1 MQTDVEIEKATV
13 AALVRDP
20 RVRAQS
26 EGGAIKLR
34 SQGGEVLLEGQVDSL
49 AEKQIAERLIREV
62 PGVHEVHNHLRV
74 RPIPMRTDAEILQHL
89 RNALEEDPYLNEKKL
104 AVHVANGVVTLSGS
118 DDALAKKRLAGLIA
132 WWVAGVVDVRNEIK
146 VEPFEDDSDDEIT
159 DMVRIAFDKDKL
171 VDALR
176 FQIYTRDGVVHLSG
190 VARNAT
196 ERQTAEDDAWAVWGV
211 KDVVTHVAI
220 EA

>member
-1 MQTDVEIEKATV
+1 MQTDVEIEKATA

-34 SQGGEVLLEGQVDSL
+34 SQGGSILLEGLVDSL

-62 PGVHEVHNHLRV
+62 PGVHEVHNFLRV
-74 RPIPMRTDAEILQHL
+74 RAMPERTDSEIMLHV
-89 RNALEEDPYLNEKKL
+89 RHGLEEDPYIDEKKL
-104 AVHVANGVVTLSGS
+104 AVHVENGVVTLSGS
-118 DDALAKKRLAGLIA
+118 EDALAKKRLAGLIA
-132 WWVAGVVDVRNEIK
+132 WWVAGVTDVRNEIR

-159 DMVRIAFDKDKL
+159 TMVRVAFDKDKL

-176 FQIYTRDGVVHLSG
+176 FQIFTRDGVVHLNG

-211 KDVVTHVAI
+211 QDVVNQI
-220 EA
+220 SLEA

>member
-26 EGGAIKLR
+26 EGGAIKLT
-34 SQGGEVLLEGQVDSL
+34 SQGGTVLLEGQVESL

-62 PGVHEVHNHLRV
+62 PGVREVFNHLRV
-74 RPIPMRTDAEILQHL
+74 RPVPARTDAEILLHL

-104 AVHVANGVVTLSGS
+104 VVHVDNGVVTLSGS
-118 DDALAKKRLAGLIA
+118 EDAIAKKRLAGIIA
-132 WWVAGVVDVRNEIK
+132 WWVAGVVDVRNEIR
-146 VEPFEDDSDDEIT
+146 VEPAEDDSDDEIT
-159 DMVRIAFDKDKL
+159 TMVRVAYDKDKL

-176 FQIYTRDGVVHLSG
+176 FQIFTRDGVVFLNG

-211 KDVVTHVAI
+211 KDVVNQI
-220 EA
+220 SLEA

>member
-20 RVRAQS
+20 RVRAHS

-34 SQGGEVLLEGQVDSL
+34 SQGGTVLLEGQVDTL
-49 AEKQIAERLIREV
+49 AEKQIAERVIRDV
-62 PGVHEVHNHLRV
+62 PGVHEVHNYLRV
-74 RPIPMRTDAEILQHL
+74 RPIPTRTDAEILLHV
-89 RNALEEDPYLNEKKL
+89 RNGLEEDPYLNEKKL
-104 AVHVANGVVTLSGS
+104 AVHVENGVVSLSGS
-118 DDALAKKRLAGLIA
+118 EDALTKKRLAGLIA
-132 WWVAGVVDVRNEIK
+132 WWVAGVVDVHNHIR

-176 FQIYTRDGVVHLSG
+176 FQIYTRDGVVFLNG

-196 ERQTAEDDAWAVWGV
+196 ERHTAEDDAWAVWGV
-211 KDVVTHVAI
+211 RDVVNQIAI